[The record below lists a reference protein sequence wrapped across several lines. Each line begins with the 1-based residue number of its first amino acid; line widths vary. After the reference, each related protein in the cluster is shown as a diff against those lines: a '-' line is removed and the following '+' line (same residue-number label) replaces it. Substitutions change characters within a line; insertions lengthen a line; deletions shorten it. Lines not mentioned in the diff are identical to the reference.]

1 MFICGQKVSH
11 RKFKRYFPT
20 KSPISPT
27 NPEIAC
33 YRRAVS
39 TPAFAPLK
47 ATGPKTKAGKATSS
61 QNSLKHGLA
70 SGTLL
75 LPDEDPAQ
83 FAAMLTSLQQSHAP
97 ADATEELLVADMA
110 KFHWLSDRAIRLQ
123 TVAFEENDMHKL
135 ALFLR
140 YQTTNHRA
148 FHKSLTT
155 LLALQKQ
162 KKEFVSQK
170 NKQTAQEA
178 ADDYLASFD
187 ALMKGPFRKSDQDE
201 FFTKFNG
208 GPVKVRSSAK

>member
-1 MFICGQKVSH
+1 M
-11 RKFKRYFPT
+11 
-20 KSPISPT
+20 
-27 NPEIAC
+27 
-33 YRRAVS
+33 S

-75 LPDEDPAQ
+75 LPDEDPAE

-135 ALFLR
+135 SLFLR

-148 FHKSLTT
+148 FHKSLAI
-155 LLALQKQ
+155 LLSNRKQ
-162 KKEFVSQK
+162 FVSQPK
-170 NKQTAQEA
+170 
-178 ADDYLASFD
+178 
-187 ALMKGPFRKSDQDE
+187 PDQDLAAFE
-201 FFTKFNG
+201 HDFEALLHSPFTTTHQDKFAEKYNMQRN
-208 GPVKVRSSAK
+208 PTPQTNARLPRNKR